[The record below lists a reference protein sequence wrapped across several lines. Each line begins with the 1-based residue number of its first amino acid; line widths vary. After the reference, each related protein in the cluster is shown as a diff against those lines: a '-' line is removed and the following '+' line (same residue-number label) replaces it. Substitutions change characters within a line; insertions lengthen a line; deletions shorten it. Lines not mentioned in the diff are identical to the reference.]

1 MKRSQLALLG
11 TLLPLLFP
19 IAAIA
24 KNEQPGVPM
33 LLQFAE
39 RYQQRE
45 PVQKEK
51 VPPKQ
56 QKVRPP
62 APPANKSGQQSA
74 KELALTLGLQKAQ
87 RQLLQQQQVIA
98 GLQQQMEQL
107 NKVKQE
113 KAANP
118 EFDFSTVSLM
128 FSKLRQAMAIT
139 PNEQHAKTLV
149 TQAQQKNLQ
158 TQQTV
163 TQIAKQRAQ
172 EQAELA
178 KMNQQVTDADKRYQQ
193 ISAKLHEKEQNEAR
207 LESEV
212 VQLRGRDKLFA
223 TSEILKSATA
233 RQSYAAGVALG
244 KDINKMEQE
253 RSGWGVDVDRQ
264 ALFSGVTDAFTGQY
278 KLAPKELDKAFSDSE
293 NVIATAREK
302 ALKSAQKTDN
312 EFVSN
317 FKQKKGVQQSSSGF
331 WYYIDYVGD
340 EDIKGNAVID
350 IMVKES
356 LTDGTVINDMESNN
370 KVVSQPLNDY
380 PALFQEVLRLLKNHG
395 SITLVVPP
403 SLAYGEQGNLPEI
416 PPNATMVY
424 EVRIADVKEAVVE

>member
-62 APPANKSGQQSA
+62 APPANKNGQQSA

-87 RQLLQQQQVIA
+87 RQLLQQQQIIA

-340 EDIKGNAVID
+340 EDIKGNAVVD

-370 KVVSQPLNDY
+370 KVMSQPLNDY
-380 PALFQEVLRLLKNHG
+380 PVLFQEVLRLLKNHG

>member
-340 EDIKGNAVID
+340 EDIKGNAVVD

-370 KVVSQPLNDY
+370 KVMSQPLNDY
-380 PALFQEVLRLLKNHG
+380 PVLFQEVLRLLKNHG

>member
-1 MKRSQLALLG
+1 MKRSQFAWLA

-19 IAAIA
+19 IVAIA

-51 VPPKQ
+51 VSPKQ
-56 QKVRPP
+56 QKVRPTS
-62 APPANKSGQQSA
+62 PPANKSGQQSV
-74 KELALTLGLQKAQ
+74 KELELTLGIKKAQ

-98 GLQQQMEQL
+98 GLQQQVEQL

-113 KAANP
+113 KMANP
-118 EFDFSTVSLM
+118 EFDFSTVSVM

-139 PNEQHAKTLV
+139 PNEQHAKILV
-149 TQAQQKNLQ
+149 AQAQQKNLQ
-158 TQQTV
+158 TEQTV
-163 TQIAKQRAQ
+163 TQIAEQRAQ

-178 KMNQQVTDADKRYQQ
+178 KMSQQVTDADKRYQQ
-193 ISAKLHEKEQNEAR
+193 VSAKLHEKEQIEAR

-212 VQLRGRDKLFA
+212 IQLRGRDKLFA
-223 TSEILKSATA
+223 TSERLKSATA

-253 RSGWGVDVDRQ
+253 RSSWGVDVDRQ

-278 KLAPKELDKAFSDSE
+278 KLAPKELDKAFSESE
-293 NVIATAREK
+293 NVIAIAREK
-302 ALKSAQKTDN
+302 AMKSAQKAND

-331 WYYIDYVGD
+331 WYYIDYIGD
-340 EDIKGNAVID
+340 EEIKGNAVID

-380 PALFQEVLRLLKNHG
+380 PALFQEALRLLKNHG

-424 EVRIADVKEAVVE
+424 DVRIAEAKDAVVK

>member
-74 KELALTLGLQKAQ
+74 KEQALTLELQKAQ

-98 GLQQQMEQL
+98 GLQQKIEQL

-163 TQIAKQRAQ
+163 NQIAKQRAQ

-178 KMNQQVTDADKRYQQ
+178 KMSQQVTDADKRYQQ

-340 EDIKGNAVID
+340 EDIKGNAVVD

-370 KVVSQPLNDY
+370 KVMSQPLNDY

>member
-1 MKRSQLALLG
+1 MKPSQFALLG

-74 KELALTLGLQKAQ
+74 KELALTLELQKAQ

-98 GLQQQMEQL
+98 GLQQQMEPL

-113 KAANP
+113 KTANP

-149 TQAQQKNLQ
+149 AQAQQKNLQ

-163 TQIAKQRAQ
+163 TQITKQRAQ

-178 KMNQQVTDADKRYQQ
+178 KMSQQVADADKRYQQ
-193 ISAKLHEKEQNEAR
+193 VSTKLHEKQQIEAR

-212 VQLRGRDKLFA
+212 VQLRGKDKLFA

-302 ALKSAQKTDN
+302 ALKSAQKTDD
-312 EFVSN
+312 EFVNN

-340 EDIKGNAVID
+340 EDIKGNAVVD
-350 IMVKES
+350 IVVKES

-370 KVVSQPLNDY
+370 KVMSQPLNDY

>member
-1 MKRSQLALLG
+1 MKLFQFALLG

-19 IAAIA
+19 IAATA
-24 KNEQPGVPM
+24 KNEEPGVPM

-45 PVQKEK
+45 PVLKEK
-51 VPPKQ
+51 VQPKQ

-62 APPANKSGQQSA
+62 APSAIKHGQQSA
-74 KELALTLGLQKAQ
+74 KEKELALGLQKSQ
-87 RQLLQQQQVIA
+87 EQLLQQQKVIL

-107 NKVKQE
+107 SKIKPE

-118 EFDFSTVSLM
+118 EFDFSTVSLVL
-128 FSKLRQAMAIT
+128 SKLREAMAIT

-149 TQAQQKNLQ
+149 AQAQQKNLQ
-158 TQQTV
+158 IQLTV

-178 KMNQQVTDADKRYQQ
+178 KIKQKLFDADKSYQQ
-193 ISAKLHEKEQNEAR
+193 ISAKLLEKEQVETR

-212 VQLRGRDKLFA
+212 VQLRDRDKLFA
-223 TSEILKSATA
+223 TSEMLKSATA

-244 KDINKMEQE
+244 NDINKMEQE
-253 RSGWGVDVDRQ
+253 RSSLGVDVNRQ
-264 ALFSGVTDAFTGQY
+264 ALFSGVTDAFIGKY
-278 KLAPKELDKAFSDSE
+278 KLAPKELDTAFRDSE
-293 NVIATAREK
+293 NVIATAHEK
-302 ALKSAQKTDN
+302 AMRSVQKTDD
-312 EFVSN
+312 EFVSH

-331 WYYIDYVGD
+331 WYYIDYIGD
-340 EDIKGNAVID
+340 EEFKGNVTVD

-356 LTDGTVINDMESNN
+356 LTDGTVINDMELNN
-370 KVVSQPLNDY
+370 KVMSQPLNDY
-380 PALFQEVLRLLKNHG
+380 PALFQEALGLLKNHG

-403 SLAYGEQGNLPEI
+403 SLAYGEQGNLPKI

-424 EVRIADVKEAVVE
+424 EVRIADVKDAVME

>member
-1 MKRSQLALLG
+1 M
-11 TLLPLLFP
+11 
-19 IAAIA
+19 
-24 KNEQPGVPM
+24 
-33 LLQFAE
+33 
-39 RYQQRE
+39 
-45 PVQKEK
+45 
-51 VPPKQ
+51 
-56 QKVRPP
+56 RPP

-74 KELALTLGLQKAQ
+74 KEQALTLELQKAQ

-98 GLQQQMEQL
+98 GLQQKIEQL

-163 TQIAKQRAQ
+163 NQIAKQRAQ

-178 KMNQQVTDADKRYQQ
+178 KMSQQVTDADKRYQQ

-340 EDIKGNAVID
+340 EDIKGNAVVD

-370 KVVSQPLNDY
+370 KVMSQPLNDY

>member
-1 MKRSQLALLG
+1 MIRLKFILLG

-19 IAAIA
+19 IAATA
-24 KNEQPGVPM
+24 KNEEPGVPM

-45 PVQKEK
+45 PVLKEEK
-51 VPPKQ
+51 VQPKQ
-56 QKVRPP
+56 KKVWLPV
-62 APPANKSGQQSA
+62 PPANNRGQQSA
-74 KELALTLGLQKAQ
+74 KEKELTLGLQKSQ
-87 RQLLQQQQVIA
+87 QQLLQQQQVIA
-98 GLQQQMEQL
+98 DLQQQMEQL
-107 NKVKQE
+107 NNKVKQ
-113 KAANP
+113 KKSTNP
-118 EFDFSTVSLM
+118 EFNFSTVSLM
-128 FSKLRQAMAIT
+128 FSKMRQAMAIT

-149 TQAQQKNLQ
+149 AKAQQAF
-158 TQQTV
+158 
-163 TQIAKQRAQ
+163 TQIAEQRAQ
-172 EQAELA
+172 EQAKFA
-178 KMNQQVTDADKRYQQ
+178 KMSQQVADADKRYQQ
-193 ISAKLHEKEQNEAR
+193 IRTKLHEKEQVEAR

-212 VQLRGRDKLFA
+212 VQLRNRDKLFA
-223 TSEILKSATA
+223 SSEMLKNVAA

-253 RSGWGVDVDRQ
+253 RSGWGVNVDRQ
-264 ALFSGVTDAFTGQY
+264 ALFSGVTDAFIGQY
-278 KLAPKELDKAFSDSE
+278 KLAPEELDKAFSDSE

-302 ALKSAQKTDN
+302 AMKSAQKTDD

-340 EDIKGNAVID
+340 EDIKGNAVVD

-356 LTDGTVINDMESNN
+356 LTDGTIINDMESNN
-370 KVVSQPLNDY
+370 KVISQPLNDY

-424 EVRIADVKEAVVE
+424 DVRIVDVKHAVME

>member
-1 MKRSQLALLG
+1 
-11 TLLPLLFP
+11 
-19 IAAIA
+19 
-24 KNEQPGVPM
+24 M

-45 PVQKEK
+45 PVLKEEK
-51 VPPKQ
+51 VQPKQ
-56 QKVRPP
+56 QKVWLPV
-62 APPANKSGQQSA
+62 PPANNRGQQSA
-74 KELALTLGLQKAQ
+74 KEKELTLGLQKSQ
-87 RQLLQQQQVIA
+87 QQLLQQQKVIA
-98 GLQQQMEQL
+98 DLQQQMEQIN
-107 NKVKQE
+107 NKVKQ
-113 KAANP
+113 KKSANP
-118 EFDFSTVSLM
+118 EFNFSTVSLM
-128 FSKLRQAMAIT
+128 FSKMRQAMAIT

-149 TQAQQKNLQ
+149 AQAQQAF
-158 TQQTV
+158 
-163 TQIAKQRAQ
+163 TQIAEQRAQ
-172 EQAELA
+172 EQAKLA
-178 KMNQQVTDADKRYQQ
+178 KMSQQVADADKRYQQ
-193 ISAKLHEKEQNEAR
+193 IRTKLQEKEQVEAR

-212 VQLRGRDKLFA
+212 VQLRDRDKLFA
-223 TSEILKSATA
+223 TSEMLKNVAA

-253 RSGWGVDVDRQ
+253 RSGWGVNVDRQ
-264 ALFSGVTDAFTGQY
+264 ALFSGVIDAFIGQY
-278 KLAPKELDKAFSDSE
+278 KLAPEELDKAFSDSE

-302 ALKSAQKTDN
+302 AMKSAQKTDD

-340 EDIKGNAVID
+340 EDIKGNAVVD

-356 LTDGTVINDMESNN
+356 LTDGTIINDMESNN
-370 KVVSQPLNDY
+370 KVISQPLNDY

-424 EVRIADVKEAVVE
+424 DVRIVDVKHAVME

>member
-1 MKRSQLALLG
+1 MKPSQFALLG

-56 QKVRPP
+56 PKVRPP
-62 APPANKSGQQSA
+62 APPANKSVQQSA
-74 KELALTLGLQKAQ
+74 KELALTLELQKAQ

-98 GLQQQMEQL
+98 GLQQQMEPL

-113 KAANP
+113 KTANP

-149 TQAQQKNLQ
+149 AQAQQKNLQ

-163 TQIAKQRAQ
+163 TQITKQRAQ

-178 KMNQQVTDADKRYQQ
+178 KMSQQVADTDKRYQQ
-193 ISAKLHEKEQNEAR
+193 ISTKLHEKQQIEAR

-212 VQLRGRDKLFA
+212 VQLRGREKLFT

-278 KLAPKELDKAFSDSE
+278 KLSPKELDKAFSDSE

-302 ALKSAQKTDN
+302 ALKSAQKTDD
-312 EFVSN
+312 EFVNN

-340 EDIKGNAVID
+340 EDIKGNAVVD
-350 IMVKES
+350 IVVKES

-370 KVVSQPLNDY
+370 KVMSQPLNDY

>member
-1 MKRSQLALLG
+1 MKPSQFALLG

-74 KELALTLGLQKAQ
+74 KELGLTLELQKAQ

-113 KAANP
+113 KTANP

-163 TQIAKQRAQ
+163 TQITKQRAQ

-178 KMNQQVTDADKRYQQ
+178 KMSQQVADTDKRYQQ
-193 ISAKLHEKEQNEAR
+193 ISTKLHEKQQIEAR

-278 KLAPKELDKAFSDSE
+278 KLAPKELDKAISDSE

-317 FKQKKGVQQSSSGF
+317 FKKRKGVQQSSSGF

-340 EDIKGNAVID
+340 EDIKGNSVVD

-370 KVVSQPLNDY
+370 KVMSQPLNDY
-380 PALFQEVLRLLKNHG
+380 PVLFQEVLRLLKNHG
-395 SITLVVPP
+395 SITLVIPP

>member
-293 NVIATAREK
+293 NVIVTAREK

-340 EDIKGNAVID
+340 EDIKGNAVVD

-370 KVVSQPLNDY
+370 KVMSQPLNDY
-380 PALFQEVLRLLKNHG
+380 PVLFQEVLRLLKNHG

>member
-62 APPANKSGQQSA
+62 APPANKSGQQLA
-74 KELALTLGLQKAQ
+74 KEQALTLELQKAQ

-98 GLQQQMEQL
+98 GLQQKIEQL

-163 TQIAKQRAQ
+163 NQIAKQRAQ

-178 KMNQQVTDADKRYQQ
+178 KMSQQVTDADKRYQQ

-340 EDIKGNAVID
+340 EDIKGNAVVD

-370 KVVSQPLNDY
+370 KVMSQPLNDY

>member
-1 MKRSQLALLG
+1 MKPSQFALLG

-74 KELALTLGLQKAQ
+74 KELALTLELQKAQ

-98 GLQQQMEQL
+98 GLQQQMEPL

-113 KAANP
+113 KTANP

-149 TQAQQKNLQ
+149 AQAQQKNLQ

-163 TQIAKQRAQ
+163 TQITKQRAQ

-178 KMNQQVTDADKRYQQ
+178 KMSQQVADADKRYQQ
-193 ISAKLHEKEQNEAR
+193 VSTKLHEKQQIEAR

-212 VQLRGRDKLFA
+212 VQLRGKDKLFA

-253 RSGWGVDVDRQ
+253 RSDWGVDVDRQ

-302 ALKSAQKTDN
+302 ALKSAQKTDD
-312 EFVSN
+312 EFVNN

-340 EDIKGNAVID
+340 EDIKGNAVVD
-350 IMVKES
+350 IVVKES

-370 KVVSQPLNDY
+370 KVMSQPLNDY
-380 PALFQEVLRLLKNHG
+380 PVLFQEVLRLLKNHG
-395 SITLVVPP
+395 SITLVIPP

>member
-370 KVVSQPLNDY
+370 KVMSQPLNDY

>member
-62 APPANKSGQQSA
+62 APPANKNGQQSA

-87 RQLLQQQQVIA
+87 RQLLQQQQIIA

-302 ALKSAQKTDN
+302 ALKLAQKTDN

-340 EDIKGNAVID
+340 EDIKGNAVVD

-370 KVVSQPLNDY
+370 KVMSQPLNDY
-380 PALFQEVLRLLKNHG
+380 PVLFQEVLRLLKNHG